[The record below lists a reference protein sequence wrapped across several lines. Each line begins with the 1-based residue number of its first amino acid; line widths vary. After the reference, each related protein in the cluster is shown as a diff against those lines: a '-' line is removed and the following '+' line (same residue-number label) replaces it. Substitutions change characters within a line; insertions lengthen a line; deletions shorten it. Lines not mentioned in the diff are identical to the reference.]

1 MPTPPAAK
9 QVPQFRTQHGDEVV
23 DEYAWLA
30 DKDDPDT
37 LAYLRAENDYAEQ
50 ATAHL
55 AGLRKVLFDEIKSR
69 TQETDLS
76 VPSRHRSYWYYA
88 RTESGK
94 QYGIS
99 CRRAVA
105 VGEVDPPLATDG
117 TPLHGEEVLLDGNK
131 LAEGHEHLGYGTFDV
146 APNEQLLAYS
156 TDFTGDERF
165 TLRFKDLRTGD
176 DLPDVIAEAFYGGAW
191 SADSATFFYLR
202 IDDAWRPYQVW
213 RHRLGT
219 PVDTDE
225 LIFQEDDPRF
235 WLSVD
240 LTRSERYLMIDIGS
254 KTTSEVHLW
263 PADQPEAAPQV
274 LYPRRDGIEYAVEH
288 QGNRLLVLHNES
300 GLNFQLDSVPEG
312 GGPRTVLIPH
322 RDDTRLLSVDGFAE
336 HIVVQLR
343 RDGLTGLRLLRPGR
357 PDFDLPFPEPIY
369 TVGLAGN
376 PDYDTDQIRLS
387 YCSLVTPDTVYDY
400 QIGPADLLLR
410 KQKPVL
416 GGYDPADYEQFR
428 AWATAPDG
436 VRVPISLVTRRGLAR
451 DGSAPALLYGYGAY
465 EASTDPWFSVARLS
479 LLDRGMVFAI
489 AHVRGGGELGR
500 HWYDDGK
507 LLAKRNTFTDFVAC
521 AQHLAVEGWTAP
533 ERLIGRGG
541 SAGGLLIGA
550 VANLA
555 PTAFGGLLAEVPFV
569 DPVTTMLDPDAP
581 LTAMEWEEWG
591 NPLDSATTYAYMKGY
606 SPYENLT
613 ARAYPPILVVTS
625 LNDTRV
631 LFHEPAKWVARL
643 RALSPD
649 TPVVL
654 RTEMDAGHAGRSG
667 RYDAWHEEA
676 YALAWVLDQAGLAES

>member
-1 MPTPPAAK
+1 MPTPPIAK
-9 QVPQFRTQHGDEVV
+9 RVPHIRRQHGDEFV

-30 DKDDPDT
+30 DREDPDT

-88 RTESGK
+88 RTEAGR

-99 CRRAVA
+99 CRRLAEA
-105 VGEVDPPLATDG
+105 GEVDPPEAIDG
-117 TPLHGEEVLLDGNK
+117 GPLPGEQVLLDGNA

-146 APNEQLLAYS
+146 APNEQILAYS

-165 TLRFKDLRTGD
+165 TVRFKDLRTGD
-176 DLPDVIAEAFYGGAW
+176 DLPDVIDEAFYGGAW
-191 SADSATFFYLR
+191 SADSGTFFYLR

-219 PVDTDE
+219 AVDSDT
-225 LIFQEDDPRF
+225 LVFQEDDPRF

-240 LTRSERYLMIDIGS
+240 LTRSEQYLMIDIGS

-263 PADQPEAAPQV
+263 PADQPEAAPRM
-274 LYPRRDGIEYAVEH
+274 LYPRRDGVEYSIEH
-288 QGNRLLVLHNES
+288 QGSRFLVLHNET
-300 GLNFQLDSVPEG
+300 GINFQLDSVPVDG
-312 GGPRTVLIPH
+312 GDRMVLIPH
-322 RDDTRLLSVDGFAE
+322 RDDTRLLSVDAFAD
-336 HIVVQLR
+336 HVVVQLR
-343 RDGLTGLRLLRPGR
+343 RDGLTAVRLLRDAL
-357 PDFDLPFPEPIY
+357 PDLVLPFPEPIY
-369 TVGLAGN
+369 TVALAGN
-376 PDYDTDQIRLS
+376 PDYRTDQIRLS

-400 QIGPADLLLR
+400 RIERGELVLR

-416 GGYDPADYEQFR
+416 GGYDPGEYEQFR
-428 AWATAPDG
+428 EWAVAADG
-436 VRVPISLVTRRGLAR
+436 TRVPVSLVCRRGLVR
-451 DGSAPALLYGYGAY
+451 DGTAPALLYGYGAY
-465 EASTDPWFSVARLS
+465 ESSTDPWFSVARLS
-479 LLDRGMVFAI
+479 LLERGMVFAI

-507 LLAKRNTFTDFVAC
+507 LLAKRNTFTDFIAC
-521 AQHLAVEGWTAP
+521 ASHLARTGWTSP
-533 ERLIGRGG
+533 DRLIGRGG

-555 PTAFGGLLAEVPFV
+555 PAAFGGLLAEVPFV

-591 NPLDSATTYAYMKGY
+591 NPLESAEVYGYMKGY
-606 SPYENLT
+606 SPYENVDALS
-613 ARAYPPILVVTS
+613 YPPILVITS

-631 LFHEPAKWVARL
+631 LYHEPAKWVARL
-643 RALSPD
+643 RRLSPE
-649 TPVVL
+649 TPVIM
-654 RTEMDAGHAGRSG
+654 RTEMDAGHSGRSG

-676 YALAWVLDQAGLAES
+676 YALAWVLDRSGLADT